1 MNEVAPRTVGE
12 ALDIARLALGSLSET
27 PALDGQLLLAEAL
40 GSDRAGVLTHPE
52 QILTPPQAE
61 WFLEALRRCAAG
73 EALPYVLGWWEFFG
87 RRFRL
92 TPEVLIPR
100 PETELMVEVGLSYLA
115 AHPSRH
121 RVADVGTGSGC
132 IAVSIAAERTS
143 VRVVASDLSRGALQL
158 ARSNAAKHGVADR
171 VAFVECDLMPPTA
184 GRFDL
189 VCANL
194 PYIPSAVVDG
204 LAVGGREPRLA
215 LDGGLDGLGPIR
227 RLFSALPVALA
238 AGGLALVEI
247 EASQGEAALAEARG
261 ALPDSRITLQKDL
274 AGRDRLIV
282 IETRQEGLP

>member
-1 MNEVAPRTVGE
+1 LNEVAPRTVGE
-12 ALDIARLALGSLSET
+12 ALDIARLAFGSLSET
-27 PALDGQLLLAEAL
+27 PALDGQLLIAEAL

-52 QILTPPQAE
+52 RILTPPRAE

-100 PETELMVEVGLSYLA
+100 PETELLVEVGLSYLA

-121 RVADVGTGSGC
+121 RVADIGAGSGC
-132 IAVSIAAERTS
+132 ITVSIAAERAS

-171 VAFVECDLMPPTA
+171 VAFVKCDLIPPTA

-227 RLFSALPVALA
+227 RLFSALPAALA

-247 EASQGEAALAEARG
+247 EASQGGAVLAEARG

-282 IETRQEGLP
+282 IEARHEGLP